1 MAHRGGR
8 YASHAILRRRCAFR
22 RASRSRKANSAARRY
37 EFLTLFMNI
46 AIIAAAGAGTR
57 MASDRPKQF
66 LLLAGTPLI
75 IHTLR
80 VFEQCESIDE
90 VIVVLPA
97 AESAGFLSLAAK
109 YGLRKVS
116 RVVPG
121 GVTRADSVKRGL
133 MAIRAATAEIV
144 AVHDGVRPFVTV
156 EEIDAVVAAA
166 RTDGAAILVAPV
178 TDTIKQ
184 VRDGHVMQSLDRGEL
199 RRALTPQCFQYELLR
214 EAYQTADVTDPSVTD
229 ESVLVEK
236 LGIPISVIDGNP
248 RNIKI
253 TTVED
258 LVMAE
263 AILKVSTDYA
273 DYTEF

>member
-1 MAHRGGR
+1 
-8 YASHAILRRRCAFR
+8 
-22 RASRSRKANSAARRY
+22 
-37 EFLTLFMNI
+37 MNI

-66 LLLAGTPLI
+66 LLLAGTPVI
-75 IHTLR
+75 IHTLK
-80 VFEQCESIDE
+80 VFEQCESIQE

-97 AESAGFLSLAAK
+97 AESAGFLSLAGK
-109 YGLRKVS
+109 HGLRKVS

-133 MAIRAATAEIV
+133 LAIRAATAEIV
-144 AVHDGVRPFVTV
+144 AVHDGVRPFVTA

-166 RTDGAAILVAPV
+166 QTDGAAILVAPV

-184 VRDGHVMQSLDRGEL
+184 VEDRRVVQTLNRGEL
-199 RRALTPQCFQYELLR
+199 RRALTPQCFRYELLR
-214 EAYQTADVTDPSVTD
+214 QVYQDADVTDPSVTD

-236 LGIPISVIDGNP
+236 LGVPISVIEGSA

-258 LVMAE
+258 LAIAE
-263 AILKVSTDYA
+263 AMLCYGS
-273 DYTEF
+273 E

>member
-1 MAHRGGR
+1 
-8 YASHAILRRRCAFR
+8 
-22 RASRSRKANSAARRY
+22 
-37 EFLTLFMNI
+37 MNI
-46 AIIAAAGAGTR
+46 AIIAAAGAGIR

-66 LLLAGTPLI
+66 LQLAGKPVVF
-75 IHTLR
+75 HTLQP
-80 VFEQCESIDE
+80 FEECDSINE

-97 AESAGFLSLAAK
+97 AESAGFLSLAGK

-133 MAIRAATAEIV
+133 MAIRSATAEIV

-156 EEIDAVVAAA
+156 EEISQTVEAA
-166 RTDGAAILVAPV
+166 RLHGAAILVAPA

-184 VRDGHVMQSLDRGEL
+184 VGEQRVIKTLDRTGL

-214 EAYQTADVTDPSVTD
+214 QAYQRADVNDPSLTD
-229 ESVLVEK
+229 ESALVEQ
-236 LGIPISVIDGNP
+236 LGKPVSIVDGSS

-253 TTVED
+253 TTPED
-258 LVMAE
+258 LLVAE
-263 AILKVSTDYA
+263 VLLTA
-273 DYTEF
+273 DDAD

>member
-1 MAHRGGR
+1 
-8 YASHAILRRRCAFR
+8 
-22 RASRSRKANSAARRY
+22 
-37 EFLTLFMNI
+37 MNI

-66 LLLAGTPLI
+66 LQLAGKPVI
-75 IHTLR
+75 FHTLQP
-80 VFEQCESIDE
+80 FEECDSINE

-97 AESAGFLSLAAK
+97 AESAGFLSLAGK

-133 MAIRAATAEIV
+133 MSIRAATAEIV

-156 EEIDAVVAAA
+156 EEISKTVAAA
-166 RTDGAAILVAPV
+166 RSHGAAILVAPV

-184 VRDGHVMQSLDRGEL
+184 VGEQKVVETLDRAGL

-214 EAYQTADVTDPSVTD
+214 EAYQRADVNDPSLTD
-229 ESVLVEK
+229 DSALVEQ
-236 LGIPISVIDGNP
+236 LGKPVMIVEGSA
-248 RNIKI
+248 RNLKI
-253 TTVED
+253 TSAED
-258 LVMAE
+258 LLIAE
-263 AILKVSTDYA
+263 ALLKA
-273 DYTEF
+273 D